1 MEDALVMILAGGV
14 GSRLRPLTL
23 DRAKPAVPFG
33 GRYRIID
40 FVLSNFVNSGFYKIK
55 VLTQYKADS
64 LINHIARGWRLSEL
78 LGHYIDAVPAQQR
91 RGPHWY
97 SGSADSIYQNL
108 NLIEDYKP
116 RDIFVFGGDHIYKM
130 DVAQMLAH
138 HRKCGGDLTV
148 AAVPVP
154 IEQGSQFGII
164 EADEQGRIIGFQEK
178 PDNPRPMPGDPT
190 RCLASMGNY
199 IFERTSLVREV
210 TRDAADE
217 SSAHDFGKSIVTRMV
232 LDPDCPVYVYDFSTN
247 IIPGQ
252 PQAEQGY
259 WRDVGSIDAYWQSS
273 MDLVALAPEFD
284 LYNPKWPIRTRYK
297 HYAPAKFVH
306 DDPDHNRVGTA
317 INSMVAEGV
326 IVSGGMIRN
335 SILCPR
341 VRVNSY
347 SSIEESV
354 LFKGVQVGRH
364 ARLRRCVVDKGVEV
378 PPYAVIG
385 YDLEEDRRRF
395 TVSPE
400 GVVVIAKGT
409 KAEQFE

>member
-64 LINHIARGWRLSEL
+64 MINHISRGWRLSEML
-78 LGHYIDAVPAQQR
+78 SHYVDAVPAQQR

-97 SGSADSIYQNL
+97 SGSADAIYQNL
-108 NLIEDYKP
+108 NLIDDANP
-116 RDIFVFGGDHIYKM
+116 RDICVFGGDHIYKM
-130 DVAQMLAH
+130 DVAQMLKH
-138 HRKCGGDLTV
+138 HRDRGAELTV
-148 AAVPVP
+148 AAIPVP
-154 IEQGSQFGII
+154 LEEGTQFGII
-164 EADEQGRIIGFQEK
+164 EVDAEGRIIGFEEK
-178 PDNPRPMPGDPT
+178 PDNPRPMPNDPT

-199 IFERTSLVREV
+199 IFGSQALVREV
-210 TRDAADE
+210 TRDAEDE
-217 SSAHDFGKSIVTRMV
+217 NSAHDFGKNIVTRMV
-232 LDPDCPVYVYDFSTN
+232 QDADCPVFVYDFSTN

-252 PQAEQGY
+252 PLAEQGY

-273 MDLVALAPEFD
+273 MDLVALSPQFD

-306 DDPDHNRVGTA
+306 DDPDNNRVGSA
-317 INSMVAEGV
+317 VNSMVAEGV
-326 IVSGGMIRN
+326 IVSGGLIRN
-335 SILCPR
+335 SILFPR

-354 LFKGVQVGRH
+354 LFTRVQVGRH
-364 ARLRRCVVDKGVEV
+364 ARLRRCVIDKDVEI
-378 PPYAVIG
+378 PPYAEIG
-385 YDLEEDRRRF
+385 FNLEEDRRRF

-400 GVVVIAKGT
+400 GVVVIPKGT
-409 KAEQFE
+409 TLEDFE